1 MLHIVQEY
9 IQINIIAIVS
19 SGSKLIITEV
29 QVNIH
34 SNCSV
39 CVWKTL
45 ILHFQNKVHK
55 NYITIQ
61 VENNK

>member
-39 CVWKTL
+39 CV
-45 ILHFQNKVHK
+45 
-55 NYITIQ
+55 
-61 VENNK
+61 